1 MLTPRISRFSLKDV
15 EVITAV
21 VDVDEVRSYRSSK
34 SRAMQARETPSYQR
48 IEVDFSLSTRP
59 EDVEFTVAPSR
70 ELQPSYHK
78 PEEEIALGPACF
90 LWDYLRRSRQAGY
103 FIPLSGGIDSCATS
117 CIVFSM
123 CKLVY
128 AEIQKGDN
136 PEVLKDLLRIVG
148 EDGDSQWRPQNPQD
162 IAGRLFVS
170 AYMGMAKNS
179 SADTRN
185 RARELARS
193 IGS

>member
-1 MLTPRISRFSLKDV
+1 MLTLRISRFSLKNV
-15 EVITAV
+15 EVITAI
-21 VDVDEVRSYRSSK
+21 VDIDEVRSYRSAK

-48 IEVDFSLSTRP
+48 VQLDFSLSTRV
-59 EDVEFTVAPSR
+59 EDYDFTVAPSP
-70 ELQPSYHK
+70 ELQPSYYK
-78 PEEEIALGPACF
+78 PEEEIELGPCF
-90 LWDYLRRSRQAGY
+90 LWDYVRRSRQAGY
-103 FIPLSGGIDSCATS
+103 FIPLSGGVDRCATS

-123 CKLVY
+123 CKLVC

-136 PEVLKDLLRIVG
+136 PEVIKDLLRIVG
-148 EDGDSQWRPQNPQD
+148 EDDDSQWCPQTPQD
-162 IAGRLFVS
+162 VAGRLFVS

-185 RARELARS
+185 RARELAGS